1 MKKTK
6 LLGSKL
12 IENINYPRIPNVCI
26 FNNSNDVYDA
36 KFEDGDL
43 LDASS
48 VRYFVDKLNNTN
60 LQNFVKFD
68 YAENRY
74 VKKTDI
80 IEISKPESMTNE
92 DIDEIYN
99 NVIKQ

>member
-1 MKKTK
+1 MKKIK

-12 IENINYPRIPNVCI
+12 INDIKYPRIPNVCM
-26 FNNSNDVYDA
+26 FD
-36 KFEDGDL
+36 KFDNALNANFEEGDI
-43 LDASS
+43 LDANSI
-48 VRYFVDKLNNTN
+48 RYFVDKLNNAN
-60 LQNFVKFD
+60 LQNFVKLD

>member
-1 MKKTK
+1 MCMFDKFDNA
-6 LLGSKL
+6 L
-12 IENINYPRIPNVCI
+12 NV
-26 FNNSNDVYDA
+26 N
-36 KFEDGDL
+36 FEEGDI
-43 LDASS
+43 LDANSI
-48 VRYFVDKLNNTN
+48 RYFVDKLNNAN
-60 LQNFVKFD
+60 LQNFVKLD

-99 NVIKQ
+99 NIIKQ

>member
-1 MKKTK
+1 MKKIK

-12 IENINYPRIPNVCI
+12 ISDIKYPRIPNVCI
-26 FNNSNDVYDA
+26 LNEFDNVVNVN
-36 KFEDGDL
+36 FEEGDI
-43 LDASS
+43 LDANS

>member
-1 MKKTK
+1 MFDKFDNA
-6 LLGSKL
+6 L
-12 IENINYPRIPNVCI
+12 NV
-26 FNNSNDVYDA
+26 N
-36 KFEDGDL
+36 FEEGDI
-43 LDASS
+43 LDANSI
-48 VRYFVDKLNNTN
+48 RYFVDKLNNAD
-60 LQNFVKFD
+60 LQNFVKLD

-99 NVIKQ
+99 NIIKQ

>member
-12 IENINYPRIPNVCI
+12 IENINYPRIPNVCM
-26 FNNSNDVYDA
+26 FNNPNDVYDT
-36 KFEDGDL
+36 KFEEGDL

-99 NVIKQ
+99 NIIKQ

>member
-1 MKKTK
+1 MFNKFD
-6 LLGSKL
+6 
-12 IENINYPRIPNVCI
+12 NVL
-26 FNNSNDVYDA
+26 NVN
-36 KFEDGDL
+36 FEEGDI
-43 LDASS
+43 LDANSIL
-48 VRYFVDKLNNTN
+48 YFIDKLNNAN
-60 LQNFVKFD
+60 LQNFVKLD

>member
-12 IENINYPRIPNVCI
+12 IENINYPRIPNVCM
-26 FNNSNDVYDA
+26 FNNPNDVYDA
-36 KFEDGDL
+36 KFEEGDL

-48 VRYFVDKLNNTN
+48 IRYFVDKLNNTN

>member
-1 MKKTK
+1 MFDKFDNA
-6 LLGSKL
+6 L
-12 IENINYPRIPNVCI
+12 NV
-26 FNNSNDVYDA
+26 N
-36 KFEDGDL
+36 FEEGDI
-43 LDASS
+43 LDAGS

>member
-1 MKKTK
+1 MFDKFDNT
-6 LLGSKL
+6 L
-12 IENINYPRIPNVCI
+12 NV
-26 FNNSNDVYDA
+26 N
-36 KFEDGDL
+36 FEEGDI
-43 LDASS
+43 LDANSI
-48 VRYFVDKLNNTN
+48 RHFVDKLNNAN
-60 LQNFVKFD
+60 LQNFVKLD

>member
-1 MKKTK
+1 MFDEFDNA
-6 LLGSKL
+6 L
-12 IENINYPRIPNVCI
+12 NAN
-26 FNNSNDVYDA
+26 
-36 KFEDGDL
+36 FEEGDI
-43 LDASS
+43 LDANSI
-48 VRYFVDKLNNTN
+48 RHFYYKLNNAN

>member
-12 IENINYPRIPNVCI
+12 IENINYQRIPNVCI
-26 FNNSNDVYDA
+26 FNNPNDVYDA
-36 KFEDGDL
+36 KFEEGDL

>member
-1 MKKTK
+1 MFDKFDNT
-6 LLGSKL
+6 
-12 IENINYPRIPNVCI
+12 
-26 FNNSNDVYDA
+26 FNAN
-36 KFEDGDL
+36 FEEGDI
-43 LDASS
+43 LDANSI
-48 VRYFVDKLNNTN
+48 RYFVDKLNNAN
-60 LQNFVKFD
+60 LQNFVKLD

-80 IEISKPESMTNE
+80 IEISKPESMTNK

>member
-1 MKKTK
+1 MFDKFDNA
-6 LLGSKL
+6 L
-12 IENINYPRIPNVCI
+12 NV
-26 FNNSNDVYDA
+26 N
-36 KFEDGDL
+36 FEEGDI
-43 LDASS
+43 LDANSI
-48 VRYFVDKLNNTN
+48 RHFVDKLNNAN
-60 LQNFVKFD
+60 LQNFVKLD

-99 NVIKQ
+99 NIIKQ

>member
-1 MKKTK
+1 MFDKFDNA
-6 LLGSKL
+6 L
-12 IENINYPRIPNVCI
+12 NIN
-26 FNNSNDVYDA
+26 
-36 KFEDGDL
+36 FEEGDI
-43 LDASS
+43 LDANSI
-48 VRYFVDKLNNTN
+48 RHFVDKLNNAN
-60 LQNFVKFD
+60 LQNFVKLD

>member
-1 MKKTK
+1 MFDKFDNA
-6 LLGSKL
+6 L
-12 IENINYPRIPNVCI
+12 NV
-26 FNNSNDVYDA
+26 N
-36 KFEDGDL
+36 FEEGDI
-43 LDASS
+43 LDANSI
-48 VRYFVDKLNNTN
+48 RYFVDKLNNAN
-60 LQNFVKFD
+60 LQNFVKLD

-99 NVIKQ
+99 NIIKQ

>member
-1 MKKTK
+1 MFD
-6 LLGSKL
+6 
-12 IENINYPRIPNVCI
+12 EFDN
-26 FNNSNDVYDA
+26 A
-36 KFEDGDL
+36 
-43 LDASS
+43 LDANFEEGDILDANSIQ
-48 VRYFVDKLNNTN
+48 YFVDKLNNAN

>member
-1 MKKTK
+1 MFDKFDNA
-6 LLGSKL
+6 L
-12 IENINYPRIPNVCI
+12 NV
-26 FNNSNDVYDA
+26 N
-36 KFEDGDL
+36 FEEGDI
-43 LDASS
+43 LDANSI
-48 VRYFVDKLNNTN
+48 RYFVDKLNNAN
-60 LQNFVKFD
+60 LQNFVKLD

>member
-1 MKKTK
+1 M
-6 LLGSKL
+6 
-12 IENINYPRIPNVCI
+12 
-26 FNNSNDVYDA
+26 FNEFDNALNTN
-36 KFEDGDL
+36 FEEGDI
-43 LDASS
+43 LDANSI
-48 VRYFVDKLNNTN
+48 RYFVDKLNNAN

>member
-1 MKKTK
+1 M
-6 LLGSKL
+6 
-12 IENINYPRIPNVCI
+12 PNVCI
-26 FNNSNDVYDA
+26 FNEFDDVVNMN
-36 KFEDGDL
+36 FEEGDI

>member
-1 MKKTK
+1 MFDKFDNA
-6 LLGSKL
+6 L
-12 IENINYPRIPNVCI
+12 NV
-26 FNNSNDVYDA
+26 N
-36 KFEDGDL
+36 FEEGDI
-43 LDASS
+43 LDANSI
-48 VRYFVDKLNNTN
+48 RYFVDKLNNEN
-60 LQNFVKFD
+60 LQNFVKLD

-99 NVIKQ
+99 NIIKQ

>member
-12 IENINYPRIPNVCI
+12 IENINYQRIPNVCM
-26 FNNSNDVYDA
+26 FNNPNDVYDA
-36 KFEDGDL
+36 KFEEGDL

-92 DIDEIYN
+92 DIDDIYN
-99 NVIKQ
+99 NIIKR

>member
-1 MKKTK
+1 MFDKFDNA
-6 LLGSKL
+6 L
-12 IENINYPRIPNVCI
+12 NV
-26 FNNSNDVYDA
+26 N
-36 KFEDGDL
+36 FEEGDI
-43 LDASS
+43 LDANSIL
-48 VRYFVDKLNNTN
+48 YFVDKLNNAN
-60 LQNFVKFD
+60 LQNFVKLD

-99 NVIKQ
+99 NIIK

>member
-1 MKKTK
+1 MFDKFDNA
-6 LLGSKL
+6 L
-12 IENINYPRIPNVCI
+12 NV
-26 FNNSNDVYDA
+26 N
-36 KFEDGDL
+36 FEEGDI
-43 LDASS
+43 LDANSI
-48 VRYFVDKLNNTN
+48 RHFVDKLNNAN
-60 LQNFVKFD
+60 LQNFVKLD

-74 VKKTDI
+74 VKKIDI

>member
-1 MKKTK
+1 MFDKFDNA
-6 LLGSKL
+6 L
-12 IENINYPRIPNVCI
+12 NIN
-26 FNNSNDVYDA
+26 
-36 KFEDGDL
+36 FEEGDI
-43 LDASS
+43 LDANSI
-48 VRYFVDKLNNTN
+48 RHFVDKLNNAN
-60 LQNFVKFD
+60 LQNFVKLD

-99 NVIKQ
+99 NIIKQ

>member
-1 MKKTK
+1 MFDKFD
-6 LLGSKL
+6 
-12 IENINYPRIPNVCI
+12 NILNAN
-26 FNNSNDVYDA
+26 
-36 KFEDGDL
+36 FEEGDI
-43 LDASS
+43 LDANSI
-48 VRYFVDKLNNTN
+48 RYFIDKLNNAN
-60 LQNFVKFD
+60 LQNFVKLD

-80 IEISKPESMTNE
+80 IEISKPESMTNK

>member
-1 MKKTK
+1 MFDKFDNA
-6 LLGSKL
+6 L
-12 IENINYPRIPNVCI
+12 NV
-26 FNNSNDVYDA
+26 N
-36 KFEDGDL
+36 FEEGDI
-43 LDASS
+43 LDANSI
-48 VRYFVDKLNNTN
+48 RYFVDKLNNTN
-60 LQNFVKFD
+60 LQNFVKLD

-99 NVIKQ
+99 NVIK

>member
-1 MKKTK
+1 MFDKFDNA
-6 LLGSKL
+6 L
-12 IENINYPRIPNVCI
+12 NV
-26 FNNSNDVYDA
+26 N
-36 KFEDGDL
+36 FEEGDI
-43 LDASS
+43 LDANS
-48 VRYFVDKLNNTN
+48 VRYFVYKLNNAN
-60 LQNFVKFD
+60 LQNFVKLD

>member
-1 MKKTK
+1 MFD
-6 LLGSKL
+6 
-12 IENINYPRIPNVCI
+12 EFDNVL
-26 FNNSNDVYDA
+26 NAN
-36 KFEDGDL
+36 FEEGDI
-43 LDASS
+43 LDANSI
-48 VRYFVDKLNNTN
+48 RYFVDKLNNAN

>member
-12 IENINYPRIPNVCI
+12 IENINYQRIPNVCM
-26 FNNSNDVYDA
+26 FNNPNDVYDA
-36 KFEDGDL
+36 KFEEGDL

>member
-1 MKKTK
+1 MLDKFDNA
-6 LLGSKL
+6 L
-12 IENINYPRIPNVCI
+12 NV
-26 FNNSNDVYDA
+26 N
-36 KFEDGDL
+36 FEEGDI
-43 LDASS
+43 LDANSI
-48 VRYFVDKLNNTN
+48 RHFVDKLNNAN
-60 LQNFVKFD
+60 LQNFVKLD

>member
-1 MKKTK
+1 MFDKFDNA
-6 LLGSKL
+6 L
-12 IENINYPRIPNVCI
+12 NV
-26 FNNSNDVYDA
+26 N
-36 KFEDGDL
+36 FEEGDI
-43 LDASS
+43 LDANSI
-48 VRYFVDKLNNTN
+48 RYFINKLNNAN
-60 LQNFVKFD
+60 LQNFVKLD

>member
-1 MKKTK
+1 MFDEFDNA
-6 LLGSKL
+6 L
-12 IENINYPRIPNVCI
+12 NV
-26 FNNSNDVYDA
+26 N
-36 KFEDGDL
+36 FEEGDI
-43 LDASS
+43 LDANSI
-48 VRYFVDKLNNTN
+48 RHFVDKLNNAN
-60 LQNFVKFD
+60 LQNFVKLD

-99 NVIKQ
+99 NIIKQ

>member
-1 MKKTK
+1 MFDKFDNA
-6 LLGSKL
+6 L
-12 IENINYPRIPNVCI
+12 NV
-26 FNNSNDVYDA
+26 N
-36 KFEDGDL
+36 FEEGDI
-43 LDASS
+43 LDANSI
-48 VRYFVDKLNNTN
+48 RHFVDKLNNAN
-60 LQNFVKFD
+60 LQNFVKLD

-99 NVIKQ
+99 NIVKQ